1 MDLHLLRSFREVA
14 RERSFTAA
22 AKNLLLT
29 QPAVSQQVKALE
41 KEVGEK
47 LLDRAGRTV
56 TPTPAGLVLLEA
68 ADRVFA
74 LLDDALRRV
83 KETRTSDAGTVTI
96 ACGDTVALYLLP
108 PVLSEFR
115 ARFPKADVAVRN
127 HGSREVMALLLE
139 GGADLGVATAPPHL
153 DPALESAP
161 LLEERFLL
169 ALPPRHPKAAAGPA
183 SAAELEGEPAVLLA
197 KPSVTRSLIDRGLR
211 DAGVTVVPVMESGNL
226 EVVKAY
232 VARGIGLSFLPEM
245 AVTEDDRRRMAVHP
259 VPGPFPRRRLVVLRR
274 QDRFRTRL
282 AKELTELLA
291 AHVRPRR
298 GGKRGGDPALGPT

>member
-14 RERSFTAA
+14 REGSFTAA

-41 KEVGEK
+41 KEVGER
-47 LLDRAGRTV
+47 LLDRDGRTV
-56 TPTPAGLVLLEA
+56 TLTPAGTVLLEA

-74 LLDDALRRV
+74 LIEDAMRRV

-127 HGSREVMALLLE
+127 HGSRDVMALLLS
-139 GGADLGVATAPPHL
+139 GGADLGVATAPAHL

-161 LLEERFLL
+161 LLEERMCL
-169 ALPPRHPKAAAGPA
+169 ALPPRHPRAAKGPA
-183 SAAELEGEPAVLLA
+183 TLADLAGEPAVLLA

-211 DAGVTVVPVMESGNL
+211 DAGVELRTAMESGNL

-245 AVTEDDRRRMAVHP
+245 AVTEEDRRRMAIHA
-259 VPGPFPRRRLVVLRR
+259 VPGPFPKRRLVVLRR
-274 QDRFRTRL
+274 GDRFRTRL
-282 AKELTELLA
+282 ARELAELLA

-298 GGKRGGDPALGPT
+298 GGKRAAEEPLGPA